1 MAVLQVRSMDDELY
15 GALGRRA
22 AQEHRSISQEVIEI
36 VKRYLAAPR
45 PGSPGTDEAAL
56 SLAGS
61 WDDRRSADEIAGDLR
76 KARSTRRFRGGF

>member
-1 MAVLQVRSMDDELY
+1 MAVLQVRSMDDALY

-22 AQEHRSISQEVIEI
+22 AQENRSISQEVIEI

-45 PGSPGTDEAAL
+45 SVSAGADEDAL
-56 SLAGS
+56 RLAGS
-61 WDDRRSADEIAGDLR
+61 WDDPRSAAVIAGDLR